1 MKKEQNNPVTKVENL
16 SKNSA
21 EDKKTIRTFSS
32 ELKVKLV
39 KDIMEKRFTVKQI
52 SDYYGVTQAAI
63 YKWLNKFSP
72 EYTKSVQ
79 IVVQMESEAE
89 KTKALMQRVAEL
101 ERALGRKTLEVMYLE
116 KIMELAKDA
125 GIDVKKNFEQKG
137 LSGSEVK
144 DPKVSGK

>member
-1 MKKEQNNPVTKVENL
+1 MKKEQNNHVTKVENL

-21 EDKKTIRTFSS
+21 EGEKTIRTFSS

-39 KDIMEKRFTVKQI
+39 KDIMEKRSTVKQI
-52 SDYYGVTQAAI
+52 SDYYGVSQAAI
-63 YKWLNKFSP
+63 YKWLDKFSP

-89 KTKALMQRVAEL
+89 KTKVLMQRVAEL

-137 LSGSEVK
+137 LSGSEEK
-144 DPKVSGK
+144 NSKVSGK

>member
-1 MKKEQNNPVTKVENL
+1 MKKEQNNHVTKVENL

-137 LSGSEVK
+137 LSGSEAK

>member
-1 MKKEQNNPVTKVENL
+1 MKKEQNNHVTKVENL

-21 EDKKTIRTFSS
+21 EEKKTTRTFSS
-32 ELKVKLV
+32 ELKIKLV
-39 KDIMEKRFTVKQI
+39 KDITEKRFTVKQI

-137 LSGSEVK
+137 LSGSEEK